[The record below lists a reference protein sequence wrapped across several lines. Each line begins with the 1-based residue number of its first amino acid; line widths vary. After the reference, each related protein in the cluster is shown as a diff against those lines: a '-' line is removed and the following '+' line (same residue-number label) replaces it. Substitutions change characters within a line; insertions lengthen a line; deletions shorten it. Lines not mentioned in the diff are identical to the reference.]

1 MCIVYYSQT
10 GILTNEVGSDVGDVV
25 GFLVLGDLVGFVVG
39 SGNLH
44 GEISVHASDHSSLP

>member
-10 GILTNEVGSDVGDVV
+10 GILTNEVGGDV
-25 GFLVLGDLVGFVVG
+25 GDLVGFVKG